1 MSAMYVQ
8 DITNRTNQA
17 ASVSLSASHT
27 KTSITPFQKVLE
39 KENALYAAASGE
51 NKESASLKKTTAK
64 TTEKTS
70 SASKTNKTSN
80 DTSEST
86 GSTTLKGI
94 FERAAEKYDI
104 SYDFLVAV
112 AKAESDFNTK
122 CVSSAGAQG
131 IMQVMPEEQKG
142 LGIKDPFDAE
152 QNIMGAAKLLKAHLK
167 KFNGDYTLAAAAYNA
182 GSGAVKKYGG
192 VPPYKETTNYVK
204 KIKKFMQE
212 GVTVPNRK
220 VSTTSDAYEGSGAST
235 GVEAI
240 YNILD
245 QKIFVEIFGCG
256 CVPSAQT
263 NMFNIDFNANDL
275 RLIVYNIFAFAFT
288 VFGLF
293 LSKKI
298 ENKKVKVIYV
308 LTIFVFNILLAFK
321 ICQLYMWA

>member
-39 KENALYAAASGE
+39 KENALYAAASEE
-51 NKESASLKKTTAK
+51 NTKSVSLKKMTAK
-64 TTEKTS
+64 T

-204 KIKKFMQE
+204 KIKKF
-212 GVTVPNRK
+212 
-220 VSTTSDAYEGSGAST
+220 
-235 GVEAI
+235 I
-240 YNILD
+240 I
-245 QKIFVEIFGCG
+245 
-256 CVPSAQT
+256 
-263 NMFNIDFNANDL
+263 
-275 RLIVYNIFAFAFT
+275 
-288 VFGLF
+288 
-293 LSKKI
+293 
-298 ENKKVKVIYV
+298 
-308 LTIFVFNILLAFK
+308 
-321 ICQLYMWA
+321 

>member
-39 KENALYAAASGE
+39 KENALYAVASEE
-51 NKESASLKKTTAK
+51 NTKSASLKKMTAK

-80 DTSEST
+80 DTSERT
-86 GSTTLKGI
+86 GSTTLKSI
-94 FERAAEKYDI
+94 FEQAAEKYDI

-220 VSTTSDAYEGSGAST
+220 VSITSDAYEGSGAST
-235 GVEAI
+235 GVEEKKTTSQSTDTTAVKASSI
-240 YNILD
+240 CNI
-245 QKIFVEIFGCG
+245 Q
-256 CVPSAQT
+256 
-263 NMFNIDFNANDL
+263 
-275 RLIVYNIFAFAFT
+275 
-288 VFGLF
+288 
-293 LSKKI
+293 
-298 ENKKVKVIYV
+298 
-308 LTIFVFNILLAFK
+308 
-321 ICQLYMWA
+321 

>member
-39 KENALYAAASGE
+39 KENALYAAASEE
-51 NKESASLKKTTAK
+51 NTKSASLKK

-80 DTSEST
+80 DTSERT

-94 FERAAEKYDI
+94 FERAAEKYNI

-220 VSTTSDAYEGSGAST
+220 VSTTSDAYEGSGVST
-235 GVEAI
+235 GVEEKETTSQSTDTTAV
-240 YNILD
+240 
-245 QKIFVEIFGCG
+245 KATA
-256 CVPSAQT
+256 S
-263 NMFNIDFNANDL
+263 DFEKVTVAVGTGDNAVTMTYGAYL
-275 RLIVYNIFAFAFT
+275 KYLEMGSTGV
-288 VFGLF
+288 G
-293 LSKKI
+293 
-298 ENKKVKVIYV
+298 
-308 LTIFVFNILLAFK
+308 
-321 ICQLYMWA
+321 

>member
-39 KENALYAAASGE
+39 KENALYAAASEE
-51 NKESASLKKTTAK
+51 NTKSASLKKTTAK

-80 DTSEST
+80 DTSERT

-94 FERAAEKYDI
+94 FERAAEKYNI

-167 KFNGDYTLAAAAYNA
+167 KFNGDTTLAAAAYND
-182 GSGAVKKYGG
+182 GRG
-192 VPPYKETTNYVK
+192 PPYKETTNYVK

-220 VSTTSDAYEGSGAST
+220 VSTTSDAYEGSGVST
-235 GVEAI
+235 GVEEKETTSQSTDTTAV
-240 YNILD
+240 
-245 QKIFVEIFGCG
+245 KATA
-256 CVPSAQT
+256 S
-263 NMFNIDFNANDL
+263 DFEKVTVAVGTGDNAVTMTYGAYL
-275 RLIVYNIFAFAFT
+275 KYLEMGSTGV
-288 VFGLF
+288 G
-293 LSKKI
+293 
-298 ENKKVKVIYV
+298 
-308 LTIFVFNILLAFK
+308 
-321 ICQLYMWA
+321 

>member
-39 KENALYAAASGE
+39 KENALYAAASEE
-51 NKESASLKKTTAK
+51 NTESASLKKTTAK

-86 GSTTLKGI
+86 GSTTLKSI

-192 VPPYKETTNYVK
+192 VPPYKETT
-204 KIKKFMQE
+204 KKFMQE

-235 GVEAI
+235 GVEEKKTTSQSTDTTAV
-240 YNILD
+240 
-245 QKIFVEIFGCG
+245 KATA
-256 CVPSAQT
+256 S
-263 NMFNIDFNANDL
+263 DFEKVTVAVGTGDNAVTMTYGAYL
-275 RLIVYNIFAFAFT
+275 KYLEMGSTGV
-288 VFGLF
+288 G
-293 LSKKI
+293 
-298 ENKKVKVIYV
+298 
-308 LTIFVFNILLAFK
+308 
-321 ICQLYMWA
+321 